1 MLASLL
7 QHSEVLKDVMGDSNI
22 IKFSLLQSEDLFYYN
37 RYFEIMWKEGQWETQ
52 KNKQGLNVI
61 LEKYYINSM
70 VWGDTD

>member
-70 VWGDTD
+70 VWGGTG